1 MAVFTEVS
9 EQQARDLLTQLA
21 IGDLVSLQGISSGIE
36 NTNYFLTTDQ
46 GEFVLT
52 VFSLG

>member
-36 NTNYFLTTDQ
+36 STNYFLTTD
-46 GEFVLT
+46 
-52 VFSLG
+52 